1 MLRRDGGRLLDLA
14 NPLTEP
20 LLSLNV
26 LLFVVSVGRVFG
38 LITQDE
44 VRHRDAPPFR
54 PTQNY
59 DQRGLVSS

>member
-1 MLRRDGGRLLDLA
+1 MLGHDEWGLLDLA

-38 LITQDE
+38 LIRQDE
-44 VRHRDAPPFR
+44 VRHRDAPPSR

-59 DQRGLVSS
+59 DQRESGSS